1 MLPKGK
7 RKKQAIGTISKGAQ
21 ISKTINFHLQILD
34 LAEKDYKTTAINIF
48 KVVEKIFHE
57 LKEIMMIM
65 TLKRISS

>member
-7 RKKQAIGTISKGAQ
+7 RKKQAIGTISKGA
-21 ISKTINFHLQILD
+21 QILD